1 MRSQRRHVTL
11 ALRLCVW
18 DGSTCLMSRL
28 EVTGQLMEVSSLLPW
43 GCRDLT
49 GHQAWWQA
57 PLPVKPCHS
66 QPESDLMD
74 LFYC

>member
-49 GHQAWWQA
+49 GHQAWWQV
-57 PLPVKPCHS
+57 PYQLSHLKNIYTFI
-66 QPESDLMD
+66 ETLIEK
-74 LFYC
+74 